1 MGIVD
6 LAFIR
11 VESSF
16 PLRKPEYI
24 YIKTEL
30 NHHGSCK
37 VQAVIDEDIYNENLD
52 MILKIEDFKIIYEPD
67 QKEYILFTGYL
78 EEINV
83 FVEAGLYKITIT
95 GVSHSKK
102 TDQIQENHSYQDSSM
117 TYNGLL
123 NKVMGSE
130 GNCILSEGNNRVI
143 GEPFIQFQSTKWG
156 FLCQIAERLCL
167 PIITSCV
174 GEKSDIKIG
183 ISKGEIHT
191 LKNIEH
197 QKIIVDCRNWKFS
210 GGDEIPGGTCI
221 CYEVETYDFFKLGD
235 WVEFYGLQWM
245 IAKAEFFSKGG
256 LILHRYLLIQETG
269 IPYLYQ
275 WERKIRHY
283 SLLGTVLCVQ
293 GNQVKLHLDIDKEQ
307 KEETAY
313 PYEYYP
319 VTGNLMYA
327 MPEKGARAI
336 LNVTENF
343 HGGGIVTGCMPDKD
357 HRSHPRQKRLETT
370 DGRQIFMDMESLLFS
385 SAGQEILALN
395 DRSQTNILSEMSV
408 QIKADRNI
416 QMETNGSVTIGAGV
430 YMHIKQRGTINEIV
444 FSGNEITH
452 RAVRHDYS
460 SGEQSPKRVEEKAEG
475 SAFPSMELAGEL
487 FGMFACG
494 NTDPVEKAFM
504 EAQPIAASPDTGK
517 WKKAGVGFGIH

>member
-191 LKNIEH
+191 LKN
-197 QKIIVDCRNWKFS
+197 
-210 GGDEIPGGTCI
+210 T
-221 CYEVETYDFFKLGD
+221 
-235 WVEFYGLQWM
+235 
-245 IAKAEFFSKGG
+245 
-256 LILHRYLLIQETG
+256 LIR
-269 IPYLYQ
+269 
-275 WERKIRHY
+275 
-283 SLLGTVLCVQ
+283 
-293 GNQVKLHLDIDKEQ
+293 
-307 KEETAY
+307 
-313 PYEYYP
+313 
-319 VTGNLMYA
+319 
-327 MPEKGARAI
+327 
-336 LNVTENF
+336 
-343 HGGGIVTGCMPDKD
+343 
-357 HRSHPRQKRLETT
+357 
-370 DGRQIFMDMESLLFS
+370 
-385 SAGQEILALN
+385 
-395 DRSQTNILSEMSV
+395 
-408 QIKADRNI
+408 
-416 QMETNGSVTIGAGV
+416 
-430 YMHIKQRGTINEIV
+430 
-444 FSGNEITH
+444 
-452 RAVRHDYS
+452 
-460 SGEQSPKRVEEKAEG
+460 
-475 SAFPSMELAGEL
+475 
-487 FGMFACG
+487 
-494 NTDPVEKAFM
+494 
-504 EAQPIAASPDTGK
+504 EA
-517 WKKAGVGFGIH
+517 